1 MSEEVDSLANVRPQV
16 YERFN
21 AKSDPRFKQMR
32 MKDRKIKIDKRFSK
46 IFTDDEFSISTPID
60 PFGRKKSKKKID
72 EDMHKFYEVGESE
85 KSTQGEESSLDSEE
99 PFEWNEESDD
109 DDSQTYKEEKCTFKD
124 PIWENNPIYR
134 IGISEGDATSRLSLM
149 GLDWDNINADD
160 IYVVLSSFLSPS
172 KVLSVGNTNNKL
184 IRVSIYPSNFGK
196 ERMEY
201 EEVHGPTIQSTR
213 QKDVDSGEE
222 EDLEAIRR
230 YQVEKSLYY
239 YAVIECADVNSAIKL
254 ANELDGMEADFC
266 IDSLDV
272 RFVPDDL
279 IEFPYPPIS
288 VSSCIPTKYK
298 PPDCFRSALKHSKP
312 LLIWDDTPLERVKFL
327 RKKFTPEE
335 LLSNDFDAYL
345 ASDIESENE
354 YDETKNIS
362 KAGLGGDLEENLD
375 EIRHLLLGD
384 VQNLFDSNTNS
395 KDNDE
400 YDPSIYEMKK
410 NMRQKSKCSDIL
422 EIEFKP
428 QLEDLAIDLITK
440 GTQKWEDETICKDNV
455 ETLTPWQTYLKK
467 KKQKRK
473 ERKLQVRE
481 KIREQRL
488 QREQG
493 SLNIRHMD
501 GELDVNKNQIIDSNS
516 NILYNKGNNIN
527 DDDEDRHF
535 DMKNLRLLEKS
546 DKKVKSKKRQN
557 LIKVATSESI
567 QIGFSGSIH
576 DPRVSEIFTNPDF
589 AIDPTNPLYK
599 PTNFNETLLKEKR
612 KQKIKR
618 DNTPKLLDN
627 TNQEK
632 KSDLNMIP
640 DEVKD
645 SFTLLSNKKTRKY

>member
-46 IFTDDEFSISTPID
+46 IFTDDEFNISTPID

-72 EDMHKFYEVGESE
+72 EDMHKFYEVEESE
-85 KSTQGEESSLDSEE
+85 KSTQGEESSLDSEGS
-99 PFEWNEESDD
+99 FEWNEKSDD
-109 DDSQTYKEEKCTFKD
+109 DNSQTDKEEKYIFKD
-124 PIWENNPIYR
+124 PVWENNPIHKT
-134 IGISEGDATSRLSLM
+134 GISEGDATSRLSLM

-172 KVLSVGNTNNKL
+172 KVLSTGNLNNKL

-201 EEVHGPTIQSTR
+201 EVVHGPTIQSTK
-213 QKDVDSGEE
+213 QKDLDSDEE

-239 YAVIECADVNSAIKL
+239 YAVVECADVNSAIKL
-254 ANELDGMEADFC
+254 ADELDGMEADFC

-272 RFVPDDL
+272 RFIPDNL
-279 IEFPYPPIS
+279 TEFPYPPIS
-288 VSSCIPTKYK
+288 VSSCIPAKYK

-312 LLIWDDTPLERVKFL
+312 LLIWDDTPLERVRFL
-327 RKKFTPEE
+327 RKKFAPEE
-335 LLSNDFDAYL
+335 LLSNDFDTYL
-345 ASDIESENE
+345 TSDIENE
-354 YDETKNIS
+354 DEDDETKNIS
-362 KAGLGGDLEENLD
+362 KAELGGDLEENLD
-375 EIRHLLLGD
+375 EIRHLLLD
-384 VQNLFDSNTNS
+384 DAQNLFDNNLNS
-395 KDNDE
+395 EDNDE
-400 YDPSIYEMKK
+400 SGPSIYEMKK
-410 NMRQKSKCSDIL
+410 NMRQKSKYSDIV

-428 QLEDLAIDLITK
+428 QLENLAINLITK
-440 GTQKWEDETICKDNV
+440 GTQKWEDETICKDTV
-455 ETLTPWQTYLKK
+455 EPLTPWQTYLKK

-488 QREQG
+488 QRQQG
-493 SLNIRHMD
+493 SLNIRHID
-501 GELDVNKNQIIDSNS
+501 DELDINENQIINSNL
-516 NILYNKGNNIN
+516 NILYNTGNNTN
-527 DDDEDRHF
+527 EDDEDRHF

-546 DKKVKSKKRQN
+546 DKKVKSKKRQH

-567 QIGFSGSIH
+567 QTGFSGSIH

-599 PTNFNETLLKEKR
+599 STNFNETLLKEKR

-618 DNTPKLLDN
+618 DNTPKLLRN

-632 KSDLNMIP
+632 IFDLNVIP
-640 DEVKD
+640 DEIKG
-645 SFTLLSNKKTRKY
+645 SFTLLSNKKFRKY